1 MNETSMLRFQRLRV
15 GFGRVFT
22 LGLII
27 GLFVCPLLR
36 AADATKKVYD
46 IPRGDAATTLKQF
59 VEQSGEQVVF
69 LVEKVRGVTTNA
81 VHGEYVARAALDQML
96 DGTALYALQ
105 DDKTSA
111 LVVNRSASQPQPK
124 STPGVE
130 ETTAAA
136 AGAAAGPS
144 TAKAAKGGDD
154 DNLVKLP
161 TFSIS
166 SEKDVSY
173 MGKEAMSTTRTGVEL
188 SDLPQS
194 VVVLNK
200 AFLNDL
206 NPTILAKALNYVGG
220 AQTGTISW
228 SVDRYIIRGFVG
240 EGDYVDGFRTQTDKN
255 TDINLVDHVEIIK
268 GPSAIFIGN
277 QASTVGG
284 VINKISK
291 SPTDYH
297 VGTIT
302 LQAGQ
307 WDANRADLDVGG
319 PITADKKL
327 MYRVLV
333 AGQNSEGYYDNTYER
348 RYSILPMLAYRFSHD
363 TEVWVKFEDFSS
375 HYSSYNGLPLDGRKQ
390 PDGTYQIINV
400 PFTRNLN
407 EDSPV
412 NWRTD
417 KFWRLWGQFSSRL
430 NEHVAVRLAA
440 FDSVDRQRRVES
452 ILSPTG
458 GTVTAGVLTP
468 QFVIPNGYVPGT
480 PIPRTTTAINPDY
493 QPRREL
499 QNDYV
504 INFDTGPVANK
515 LLVGADLIDYPQ
527 TTKTYSS
534 GPNSTAVSSGIDPF
548 NPTYPGTAFVNF
560 NQPPSNLLEKSQN
573 FAKMYALETASFL
586 DNRVIVS
593 YGASRNRYAF
603 SQTSTNYN
611 QNPPGTPIAPTIV
624 PEQVLYKNLIQY
636 GLVVKPLP
644 NVSVFYGYN
653 KNFSSNGLSPT
664 NVLLPPQ
671 EGQQKEL
678 GVKTDWL
685 DKKVSVSINY
695 FDVAQ
700 KNNTVPA
707 FPQTSPPS
715 LVLVSGTVSR
725 GFDGEFSASVTKNI
739 DLVGSYALF
748 HAHVPLPPPWN
759 TVIQPYDG
767 QVHQDIAV
775 NNVSEH
781 NFAMWTRYKFTDPTL
796 TGLSIGVGVS
806 YLGKRAITD
815 NNNQVLYGFLPSRTL
830 VDAVIGY
837 STKRFSYQLN
847 VDNVLDQKYI
857 YASRSNQVQVP
868 GTPINFRGSVTM
880 KF

>member
-1 MNETSMLRFQRLRV
+1 MNDSFLSRFRRLCI
-15 GFGRVFT
+15 GIGRVLT
-22 LGLII
+22 LGMVISVLAS
-27 GLFVCPLLR
+27 PALR
-36 AADATKKVYD
+36 AADLTRKVYD

-81 VHGEYVARAALDQML
+81 IRGEYVARTALDQML
-96 DGTALYALQ
+96 SGTDLYALQ

-111 LVVNRSASQPQPK
+111 LVVNRSAARSQAK
-124 STPGVE
+124 STPSADEVTAPSGP
-130 ETTAAA
+130 TTATPA
-136 AGAAAGPS
+136 P
-144 TAKAAKGGDD
+144 AKAAKGGDD
-154 DNLVKLP
+154 ENLVKLP
-161 TFSIS
+161 AFSIS

-200 AFLNDL
+200 AFLNDV
-206 NPTILAKALNYVGG
+206 NPTILAKALTYVGG

-302 LQAGQ
+302 LQAGL

-319 PITADKKL
+319 PITEDKKL

-333 AGQNSEGYYDNTYER
+333 AGQNSQGYYDNTYER

-375 HYSSYNGLPLDGRKQ
+375 HYSSYNGIPLDGRTNRIAAI
-390 PDGTYQIINV
+390 PI
-400 PFTRNLN
+400 TRNLN

-452 ILSPTG
+452 VLSPTG
-458 GTVTAGVLTP
+458 GAVTNGVLTP
-468 QFVIPNGYVPGT
+468 QYVIPPNYQPGQL
-480 PIPRTTTAINPDY
+480 IPRATTAINPDY

-504 INFDTGPVANK
+504 FNFDTGPVAHK

-534 GPNSTAVSSGIDPF
+534 GGNSTAVSSGIDPF
-548 NPTYPGTAFVNF
+548 NPTYPGTATVNF
-560 NQPPSNLLEKSQN
+560 NQPPANLLERSQN

-586 DNRVIVS
+586 NNRVIVS

-611 QNPPGTPIAPTIV
+611 QNTSTLLAPTVV

-644 NVSVFYGYN
+644 HVSVFYGYN

-678 GVKTDWL
+678 GVKTEWL
-685 DKKVSVSINY
+685 DQKLSLSVNY
-695 FDVAQ
+695 FQVAQ

-707 FPQTSPPS
+707 FPQTTPPS
-715 LVLVSGTVSR
+715 LVLVSGTISR
-725 GFDGEFSASVTKNI
+725 GFDGEFSATLSKNL
-739 DLVGSYALF
+739 DVVGSFALF
-748 HAHVPLPPPWN
+748 DAHVPLPAPWN
-759 TVIQPYDG
+759 SVIQPYDG
-767 QVHQDIAV
+767 KVHQEIAV

-781 NFAMWTRYKFTDPTL
+781 NLAVWTRYKFTDSPL
-796 TGLSIGVGVS
+796 QGLSIGVGVS

-837 STKRFSYQLN
+837 TTKRFSYQLN
-847 VDNVLDQKYI
+847 IDNVLDQKFI

>member
-1 MNETSMLRFQRLRV
+1 MNDSFLFRFQRRCV
-15 GFGRVFT
+15 GLGRMLT
-22 LGLII
+22 LGFVI
-27 GLFVCPLLR
+27 GLLAAPGLR
-36 AADATKKVYD
+36 AADSTKKVYD

-69 LVEKVRGVTTNA
+69 LVEKVRGVTTNPIR
-81 VHGEYVARAALDQML
+81 GEYVARTALDRML
-96 DGTALYALQ
+96 AGTELYALQ

-111 LVVNRSASQPQPK
+111 LVVNRSAPPPSSK
-124 STPGVE
+124 STPTAE
-130 ETTAAA
+130 ETTAPTGPTTAA
-136 AGAAAGPS
+136 PASAA
-144 TAKAAKGGDD
+144 AAKGANDE
-154 DNLVKLP
+154 NLVKLP

-173 MGKEAMSTTRTGVEL
+173 MGKEALSTTRTGVEL

-200 AFLNDL
+200 AFLNDV

-302 LQAGQ
+302 LQAGL

-333 AGQNSEGYYDNTYER
+333 AGQNSQGYYDNTYER

-375 HYSSYNGLPLDGRKQ
+375 HYSSYNGIPLDGRTNKIAAI
-390 PDGTYQIINV
+390 PY
-400 PFTRNLN
+400 TRNLN

-430 NEHVAVRLAA
+430 NEHVAMRLAA

-452 ILSPTG
+452 VLSPTG
-458 GTVTAGVLTP
+458 GAVTNGVLTP
-468 QFVIPNGYVPGT
+468 QYVIPPSYQPGQL
-480 PIPRTTTAINPDY
+480 IPRATTAINPDY

-504 INFDTGPVANK
+504 FNFDTGPVAHK

-534 GPNSTAVSSGIDPF
+534 GGNSTAVSSGIDPF
-548 NPTYPGTAFVNF
+548 NPTYPGTATVNF
-560 NQPPSNLLEKSQN
+560 NQPPSNLLERSQN

-586 DNRVIVS
+586 NNRVIVS

-611 QNPPGTPIAPTIV
+611 QNTQTLQTPTVV

-685 DKKVSVSINY
+685 DQKLSVSVNY
-695 FDVAQ
+695 FQVAQ

-707 FPQTSPPS
+707 FPQTTPPS
-715 LVLVSGTVSR
+715 LVLVSGTISR
-725 GFDGEFSASVTKNI
+725 GFDGEFSATLSKNLDVI
-739 DLVGSYALF
+739 GSFALF
-748 HAHVPLPPPWN
+748 DAHVPLPPPWN
-759 TVIQPYDG
+759 SVIQPYDG
-767 QVHQDIAV
+767 KVHQEIAV

-781 NFAMWTRYKFTDPTL
+781 NLAVWTRYKFTDPTFQ
-796 TGLSIGVGVS
+796 GLSIGVGVS

-837 STKRFSYQLN
+837 TTKRFSYQLN
-847 VDNVLDQKYI
+847 IDNVLDQKFI